1 MSQDFNYSHTATFT
15 ATPEAVWDLLVNPVK
30 VKQYMFGCDIE
41 TTWEVGTPL
50 LWYITSKEGVKML
63 AVKGDIIAFEAGKLL
78 EYNML
83 PPAMQLEDIPQNYM
97 GAAFTVEAADEGKTH
112 LHIRQYAGANC
123 AKGEAR
129 FKDVASGWETILPL
143 MEKVLEA

>member
-1 MSQDFNYSHTATFT
+1 MSSDFNFDKTIQFN
-15 ATPEAVWDLLVNPVK
+15 ATPEAVWDLLVNPAK
-30 VKQYMFGCDIE
+30 VKLYMFGCDIE

-50 LWYITSKEGVKML
+50 LWYITDKEGTKML

-83 PPAMQLEDIPQNYM
+83 PPAMQLEDVPQNYM
-97 GAAFTVEAADEGKTH
+97 GAAFTVEAAADGKTN
-112 LHIRQYAGANC
+112 LHIKQYASANC

-129 FKDVASGWETILPL
+129 FKDVASGWEAIQPL
-143 MEKVLEA
+143 MEKVLSA